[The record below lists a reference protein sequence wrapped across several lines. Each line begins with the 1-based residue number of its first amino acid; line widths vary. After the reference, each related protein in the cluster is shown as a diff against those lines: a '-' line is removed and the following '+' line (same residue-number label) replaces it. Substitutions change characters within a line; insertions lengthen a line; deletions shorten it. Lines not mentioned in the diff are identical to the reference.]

1 MTELLHSNSDYA
13 AMGVAMQRRRG
24 YCQRNVGVPAN
35 WSHLVSSGNL
45 TPFGKG
51 ERAVE
56 FEDLAAAKMTFL
68 VKMVVDR
75 SMDRNEFL

>member
-1 MTELLHSNSDYA
+1 MPKISLSTVSGALSSMDTVLSEE
-13 AMGVAMQRRRG
+13 RRRASKSEPL
-24 YCQRNVGVPAN
+24 V
-35 WSHLVSSGNL
+35 VSSGNL